1 MGSQLQVPRR
11 CQDSASD
18 VLHGYGDDQ
27 EDRDGAKSTEG
38 TVLEVK
44 ITQEVIDDAE
54 PEPSASELDLKGDVD
69 GALRV

>member
-1 MGSQLQVPRR
+1 M
-11 CQDSASD
+11 
-18 VLHGYGDDQ
+18 LHGYGDDQ

>member
-1 MGSQLQVPRR
+1 M
-11 CQDSASD
+11 
-18 VLHGYGDDQ
+18 LHEYGHDQ

-54 PEPSASELDLKGDVD
+54 PEPSESDLKGDAD